1 MYVVELYQRS
11 IGERN
16 CIRVDCTPLVVQL
29 QFIYFKLHFVRVDAF

>member
-16 CIRVDCTPLVVQL
+16 CIRVDCTPLVVQ
-29 QFIYFKLHFVRVDAF
+29 FIYFKLHFVRVDAF